1 MILDLFRKDI
11 GFDKIHGYE
20 TGRKGNA
27 MKAFL
32 AGMFLLCLCFQ
43 VAYGMT
49 IGPNGSMSIIQNG
62 TNYGTLRAPP
72 GSIVNNLTVVP
83 VPDSSPPGT
92 WSLSLMV
99 TDVPENVPMIVFV
112 IAKGSGNQAEELSSP
127 LVNVQENNTASVSVI
142 VESNDIGDGDTY
154 SVCYQG
160 QFQQNPNVLSAH
172 VYCSSALT
180 HHGENSHIVL
190 HADYGDNLS

>member
-32 AGMFLLCLCFQ
+32 VGMLLLWLCYQ

-49 IGPNGSMSIIQNG
+49 IGPNGTMSIIQNG

-72 GSIVNNLTVVP
+72 GSVINNLTV

-99 TDVPENVPMIVFV
+99 TDVPENVPILVFV
-112 IAKGSGNQAEELSSP
+112 IAKGSGFQAEELSSP
-127 LVNVQENNTASVSVI
+127 VVNVEENGTASVSVI
-142 VESNDIGDGDTY
+142 LESSDIGDGDTY

-160 QFQQNPNVLSAH
+160 QFQQNPNVLSVH
-172 VYCSSALT
+172 EYCSDALT
-180 HHGENSHIVL
+180 HHGQNSHIVL
-190 HADYGDNLS
+190 HAEYGDNLA

>member
-1 MILDLFRKDI
+1 MFVSLV
-11 GFDKIHGYE
+11 
-20 TGRKGNA
+20 NA
-27 MKAFL
+27 Y
-32 AGMFLLCLCFQ
+32 Q
-43 VAYGMT
+43 VYGMPT
-49 IGPNGSMSIIQNG
+49 IMGQNG
-62 TNYGTLRAPP
+62 TLAIRTPDNGTATLRAPP
-72 GSIVNNLTVVP
+72 GSVISNFTVVP

>member
-1 MILDLFRKDI
+1 MNWKLTIVVAVMMFVSSVNVYQV
-11 GFDKIHGYE
+11 HGMP
-20 TGRKGNA
+20 T
-27 MKAFL
+27 
-32 AGMFLLCLCFQ
+32 
-43 VAYGMT
+43 T

-172 VYCSSALT
+172 EYCSSALT

-190 HADYGDNLS
+190 HAEYGDNLS